1 MPASDFIH
9 GCFRLGYSACL
20 RASIS
25 GAIVVVKAL
34 VTAQIHP
41 FASSLLFPLLIVL
54 CLVAALVS
62 SIK

>member
-25 GAIVVVKAL
+25 GAIVVKAL

-41 FASSLLFPLLIVL
+41 FASSQLFPLLIVL